1 MNTLRSEDG
10 NASERELLVDDI
22 QRIREVLHISAG
34 RANKLSSDE
43 EEGEGSEEEKRRSV
57 TSNNSQH
64 QNVNYVSP
72 LNSKITSPGGVFK
85 GGDVGEQ
92 SPLSERKKLFLFL
105 INVAAMYKNHFSQ
118 LTIIMYC
125 HLKTLEMFQQMSTS

>member
-43 EEGEGSEEEKRRSV
+43 EEGEGSEEE
-57 TSNNSQH
+57 QEEE
-64 QNVNYVSP
+64 
-72 LNSKITSPGGVFK
+72 
-85 GGDVGEQ
+85 DED
-92 SPLSERKKLFLFL
+92 EAKKNEEDSL
-105 INVAAMYKNHFSQ
+105 IGMLCIF
-118 LTIIMYC
+118 
-125 HLKTLEMFQQMSTS
+125 LKTSQRTRHVPGACMHAACDS